1 MNKLSQPGVDET
13 SRANGSR
20 WGGIQ
25 SFYEGEGEEKTASKP
40 KFRKIEMGLE
50 KLIGLCYATDELLDD
65 AARLGAFLR
74 EAFAQE
80 INFKVS
86 NSVLNGSGS
95 GQPLGIVN
103 SGALVTID
111 KESGQTSDTLIW
123 DNILNMLA
131 RYRPM
136 NPGQGIWVTN
146 QDCLPQLLSM
156 GLIIGGTGIPV
167 YSPGSTPGGVNTLA
181 GMRVLFSEA
190 APTIGDKMDLL
201 LMDPA
206 AYLLIDKGGVQMAQS
221 LHVRFIYDEQVFRF
235 VYRHNGQPLFAEPI
249 TPFKGSDTV
258 SPFVCIEERA

>member
-95 GQPLGIVN
+95 GQPLGITN
-103 SGALVTID
+103 SNALISQAI
-111 KESGQTSDTLIW
+111 ESGQTSAQVVIY
-123 DNILNMLA
+123 DNIINIRNVA
-131 RYRPM
+131 
-136 NPGQGIWVTN
+136 
-146 QDCLPQLLSM
+146 
-156 GLIIGGTGIPV
+156 
-167 YSPGSTPGGVNTLA
+167 
-181 GMRVLFSEA
+181 
-190 APTIGDKMDLL
+190 
-201 LMDPA
+201 
-206 AYLLIDKGGVQMAQS
+206 
-221 LHVRFIYDEQVFRF
+221 
-235 VYRHNGQPLFAEPI
+235 PLFCYKVLKIILYEDISFGAQ
-249 TPFKGSDTV
+249 
-258 SPFVCIEERA
+258 C